1 MRYNMFGKRAD
12 GRVIRNLEPMQQ
24 IMPYI
29 LKTRTDSMNMFLP
42 PGQKV

>member
-1 MRYNMFGKRAD
+1 MFGKRPD

-29 LKTRTDSMNMFLP
+29 MKTRTDAMNFYEDTFE
-42 PGQKV
+42 